1 MPIITDKTDAYGS
14 APSGVRSILFKLY
27 AAALLA
33 SNNERK

>member
-14 APSGVRSILFKLY
+14 TPSGVRSILFKIY